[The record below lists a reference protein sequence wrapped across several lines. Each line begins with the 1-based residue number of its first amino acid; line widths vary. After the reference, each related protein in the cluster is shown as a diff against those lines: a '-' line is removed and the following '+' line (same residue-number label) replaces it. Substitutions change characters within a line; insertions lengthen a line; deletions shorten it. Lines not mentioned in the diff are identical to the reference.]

1 MRTNKF
7 SIGRLIDVDASSIV
21 NENIR
26 TILIFLQ
33 KNFERTKTQIKQ
45 KSTNKTKT
53 SKKKTIKATIFHAEK
68 LLRGEKLF
76 ILSFLKK
83 LNCPDNFI
91 YYTTNRKLL
100 NKYRIIE

>member
-21 NENIR
+21 NEIIR

-45 KSTNKTKT
+45 KSTN
-53 SKKKTIKATIFHAEK
+53 KTIKATIFHAEK

>member
-7 SIGRLIDVDASSIV
+7 SIGRLIDLDASSIV
-21 NENIR
+21 NEIIR

-53 SKKKTIKATIFHAEK
+53 SKKKNNKGNNFSRRKTSKSGKVVYFE
-68 LLRGEKLF
+68 
-76 ILSFLKK
+76 FLKK
-83 LNCPDNFI
+83 I
-91 YYTTNRKLL
+91 KLS
-100 NKYRIIE
+100 